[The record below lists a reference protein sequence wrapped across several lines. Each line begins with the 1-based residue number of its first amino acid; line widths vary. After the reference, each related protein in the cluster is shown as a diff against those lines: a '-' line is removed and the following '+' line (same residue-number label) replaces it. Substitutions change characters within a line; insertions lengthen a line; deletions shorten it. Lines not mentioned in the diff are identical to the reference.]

1 LSFAET
7 GLFFPVFRSLAG
19 HIFAAGAAHSP
30 PRFRSSALFP
40 IPFSRRHGRREKH
53 FSRRKRA
60 SAASALQ
67 RRENLKK

>member
-1 LSFAET
+1 LIFTET
-7 GLFFPVFRSLAG
+7 GLFSPVFRSLAG
-19 HIFAAGAAHSP
+19 HIFAADAAHSP
-30 PRFRSSALFP
+30 LRFRSSTLFP
-40 IPFSRRHGRREKH
+40 IPFSRCLVRREKH